1 MSEIGSG
8 SGTSY
13 PTAIDTDNTLEYN
26 VSSASKTRARA
37 EVVNDLADAIVAI
50 ETELGTSPS
59 GTAATVKDFLIV
71 QHNTDG
77 SHKAITTNTLT
88 ATGQITSSLAIGTK
102 PLVITSTTKCDNLNA
117 DLLDDMNSATTNTAS
132 TIVARD
138 ASGNFAAGTIT
149 ATLTG
154 NVTGDVTGNATTATT
169 ATNASGTGTAVKS
182 PSNGILLIMAST
194 SWSVGNIAPLG
205 TVQKSVAMTGV
216 VSGGR
221 VCIGMPI
228 SASQF
233 LVNGAVIHGYV
244 SAVDQVTLVIHNVST
259 TNTLIAGGLNGTYT
273 ITVIQ

>member
-1 MSEIGSG
+1 MSEIGAG

-13 PTAIDTDNTLEYN
+13 PTALDTDNTLEYN

-59 GTAATVKDFLIV
+59 GTAATVKDFLQV

-88 ATGQITSSLAIGTK
+88 ATGQITSNLAIGTK

-149 ATLTG
+149 GDLTG
-154 NVTGDVTGNATTATT
+154 K
-169 ATNASGTGTAVKS
+169 ATNASGTGTAVYSGEFGLRIVRGEVKTVDG
-182 PSNGILLIMAST
+182 GIISGSGFSVVKNST
-194 SWSVGNIAPLG
+194 GLWTITITTPFGGAFTAVVGIGGFGGFSWP
-205 TVQKSVAMTGV
+205 
-216 VSGGR
+216 
-221 VCIGMPI
+221 
-228 SASQF
+228 
-233 LVNGAVIHGYV
+233 
-244 SAVDQVTLVIHNVST
+244 
-259 TNTLIAGGLNGTYT
+259 GTYT
-273 ITVIQ
+273 ARWLNSSSFDVYGNYDGASADAGSFHFICIGPK